1 MTYHRGEGL
10 GQGSPGLSGIGGL
23 GVTGA
28 QAGVSDCG
36 VWGVYHGGVS
46 ISGLQRG
53 ICVRDLVVR
62 IYGGRVAFG

>member
-1 MTYHRGEGL
+1 MAYHRGEGL
-10 GQGSPGLSGIGGL
+10 GQGSPGLGGIGAL

-62 IYGGRVAFG
+62 IYGGRVAFR